1 MRAGDWFEPGSGAAM
16 RHEAVLARAAGAPA
30 VLLGETHDRADIH
43 RWQAHVIA
51 GLMAHRRDI
60 VVGFEMFPARLTP
73 VLAEW
78 VAGGLDEAGFL
89 ERAEWRQVWNFD
101 PELYMPI
108 FRLCR
113 DFGLEM
119 IGLNCRRGLV
129 SEVGKLGWE
138 GVPEPEREGLTPA
151 CAASPDYRRFL
162 FEITGGPHPDRTAQ
176 TPDDPAFDRFV
187 RAQQTWDRAF
197 ACRIAARLN
206 EPDKPLV
213 VGIIGRG
220 HLEYRG
226 GTPAQLE
233 DLGVAGAA
241 VLLPHDL
248 GRPHAAGQADAVCVM
263 PQAAERDIATGRQS
277 A

>member
-1 MRAGDWFEPGSGAAM
+1 MKLYLSRHGQAVSRAPTDAQRPLTETG
-16 RHEAVLARAAGAPA
+16 RAALLAHWQGMRDSGIA
-30 VLLGETHDRADIH
+30 VSALI
-43 RWQAHVIA
+43 
-51 GLMAHRRDI
+51 
-60 VVGFEMFPARLTP
+60 
-73 VLAEW
+73 
-78 VAGGLDEAGFL
+78 
-89 ERAEWRQVWNFD
+89 
-101 PELYMPI
+101 
-108 FRLCR
+108 
-113 DFGLEM
+113 
-119 IGLNCRRGLV
+119 
-129 SEVGKLGWE
+129 
-138 GVPEPEREGLTPA
+138 
-151 CAASPDYRRFL
+151 ASP
-162 FEITGGPHPDRTAQ
+162 
-176 TPDDPAFDRFV
+176 FV

-248 GRPHAAGQADAVCVM
+248 GRM
-263 PQAAERDIATGRQS
+263 PQVRPMRS